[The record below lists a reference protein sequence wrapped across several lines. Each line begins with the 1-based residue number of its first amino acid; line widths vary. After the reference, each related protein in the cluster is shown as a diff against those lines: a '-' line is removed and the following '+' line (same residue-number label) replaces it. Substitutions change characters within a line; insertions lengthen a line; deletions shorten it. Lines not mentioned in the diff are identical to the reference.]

1 MQLNVRTRYS
11 KSDEFEFQTILE
23 RLSLD
28 LTRKH
33 DVISGKGFIIS
44 SSKAIKDDMKNPDGI
59 YSPKYGPGLQD
70 VDAFGDRYRCKCGFK
85 KNRLNHGLICPVC
98 NTPVEYRGD
107 NFSTFGYICLKDPY
121 YIIHPNMFMSIAFFI
136 GEKAF
141 MNIITPQ
148 NKKDE
153 DGHEIEIKKPKDE
166 PFYGIGMMEFHDR
179 FDEIMEYYNAKRNKK
194 DYYESI
200 MHDRDAVFTQS
211 IPVYTTHLRPYRL
224 EGGVLHFEGTNALY
238 NMLANLARVINNDKN
253 KMDRKKKPKDQLLF
267 DMQMK
272 YKELYDEIIK
282 ILSGKKGSIRQ
293 LFGGRY
299 NYTARSVI
307 VPGPDLRIDEVKLS
321 YQCLCGLL
329 QQPIINILHKT
340 YSMKYNDAYKLL
352 HESMHNENSI
362 IRQIIEGMIISNG
375 RGIPVLINR
384 NPTISLGGI
393 LQTYCVGISTGYT
406 MQLSLQVLKG
416 LAADFDGDTLNIL
429 WIINHDFQ
437 QAAEYVFNPRNSM
450 YISKNDGM
458 FNNSYNYQRDSIIN
472 MNTLVQLSRSNY
484 TEEQFERIIQAQQS
498 V

>member
-1 MQLNVRTRYS
+1 M
-11 KSDEFEFQTILE
+11 I
-23 RLSLD
+23 
-28 LTRKH
+28 
-33 DVISGKGFIIS
+33 
-44 SSKAIKDDMKNPDGI
+44 
-59 YSPKYGPGLQD
+59 
-70 VDAFGDRYRCKCGFK
+70 
-85 KNRLNHGLICPVC
+85 
-98 NTPVEYRGD
+98 
-107 NFSTFGYICLKDPY
+107 
-121 YIIHPNMFMSIAFFI
+121 
-136 GEKAF
+136 
-141 MNIITPQ
+141 
-148 NKKDE
+148 
-153 DGHEIEIKKPKDE
+153 
-166 PFYGIGMMEFHDR
+166 EFHDR

-200 MHDRDAVFTQS
+200 MQDRDAVFTQS

-352 HESMHNENSI
+352 HESMHNENQI
-362 IRQIIEGMIISNG
+362 IRQIIEGMIMSNG

-393 LQTYCVGISTGYT
+393 LQTYCVVISTGYT
-406 MQLSLQVLKG
+406 MQLRLQVL
-416 LAADFDGDTLNIL
+416 
-429 WIINHDFQ
+429 
-437 QAAEYVFNPRNSM
+437 
-450 YISKNDGM
+450 
-458 FNNSYNYQRDSIIN
+458 
-472 MNTLVQLSRSNY
+472 
-484 TEEQFERIIQAQQS
+484 
-498 V
+498 